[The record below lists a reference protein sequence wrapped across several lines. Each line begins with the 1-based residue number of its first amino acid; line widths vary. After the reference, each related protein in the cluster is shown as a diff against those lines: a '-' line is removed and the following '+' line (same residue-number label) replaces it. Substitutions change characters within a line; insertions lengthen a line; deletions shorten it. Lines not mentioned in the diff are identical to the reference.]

1 MGKLQHGQVNE
12 HRKASP
18 GFSIPGAIRDL
29 GRDCFFI
36 SPLDGEEAGAVKAG
50 AQQQWVEGRLG
61 VHQGRLL
68 FQEGESRR
76 EMLNG
81 RRG

>member
-1 MGKLQHGQVNE
+1 MGKLQRGQVNE

-18 GFSIPGAIRDL
+18 GFSIPEAIRDL
-29 GRDCFFI
+29 GRGCFFI
-36 SPLDGEEAGAVKAG
+36 SPLDGREAGAAKAG
-50 AQQQWVEGRLG
+50 TQQQWVEGRLG

-68 FQEGESRR
+68 FQGESRR
-76 EMLNG
+76 ETLNG